1 VATRCQA
8 VGQTGSFQVKVRLDY
23 TLWAWALGIPLITT
37 GGQSTAPDTRLL
49 VGDINQDNATNV
61 LDYNLLLNRYS
72 ELLPP
77 RGPCSSLQKMAADLK
92 DDGAFNQFDYN
103 LFLRVINNQGG
114 I

>member
-1 VATRCQA
+1 
-8 VGQTGSFQVKVRLDY
+8 VG
-23 TLWAWALGIPLITT
+23 LGFRIPLITT